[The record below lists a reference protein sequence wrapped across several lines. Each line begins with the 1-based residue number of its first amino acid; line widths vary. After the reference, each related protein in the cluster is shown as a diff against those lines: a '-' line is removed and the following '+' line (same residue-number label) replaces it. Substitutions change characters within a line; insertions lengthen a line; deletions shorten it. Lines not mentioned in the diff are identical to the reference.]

1 MREEV
6 QNATADRGSKGLAQA
21 DGPQRKSKHPGKK
34 RVGCVVFRWVLKG
47 GEELGER
54 WCEIRLRSY
63 PLDEAMAHVINSEI
77 LLWG

>member
-1 MREEV
+1 M
-6 QNATADRGSKGLAQA
+6 
-21 DGPQRKSKHPGKK
+21 
-34 RVGCVVFRWVLKG
+34 VFRWVLKG